1 MLVDDAKTWLLE
13 NLGPQIYEVA
23 SWFYWTLLSPVL
35 FGEPRLHWATL
46 LSAALIAIVF
56 YFARVARSG
65 EFRGP
70 LSYLA
75 PRAIYTHP
83 SSILDFKYFI
93 VLQLVATHLKLG
105 ALMVGLVAMLHVG
118 DGVTLAMQAVLGA
131 GPAWDAPSG
140 LAIAGFTL
148 CMLLAADLGKWVA
161 HFALHKVPAL
171 WEFHKV
177 HHAAEVLNPITGFR
191 VHPLEQM
198 LDFGCRLALAALVAG
213 IYAWFYRS
221 GIAEATLLTFNA
233 IAALIYLPISK
244 LQHSH
249 VAIGYGPAWSRWLIS
264 PLMHQVHHSA
274 ETRHWDRNMGFTFSI
289 WDRMAG
295 TLYVPKADEQFR
307 LGLPK
312 GNEGL
317 DSVWRLFV
325 QPFLRLFR
333 RGGPRPARQPG
344 S

>member
-1 MLVDDAKTWLLE
+1 MLVDDAKSWLLE
-13 NLGPQIYEVA
+13 SLGPQLYQAA

-46 LSAALIAIVF
+46 ASAAIIAMAF
-56 YFARVARSG
+56 YYLHVARSG
-65 EFRGP
+65 AYRGP

-75 PRAIYTHP
+75 PSAIYTHP
-83 SSILDFKYFI
+83 SSLLDFKYFVI
-93 VLQLVATHLKLG
+93 LQLVVTHLKLG
-105 ALMVGLVAMLHVG
+105 MLVTGLIGMLHVG
-118 DGVTLAMQAVLGA
+118 DGVTRTMHAVMGA
-131 GPAWDAPSG
+131 GPGWSAPSG

-148 CMLLAADLGKWVA
+148 CMLLAADCGKWVA
-161 HFALHKVPAL
+161 HYALHKVPVL

-198 LDFGCRLALAALVAG
+198 LDFSCRLVLSALVAG
-213 IYAWFYRS
+213 IFAWFYRG
-221 GIAEATLLTFNA
+221 GIAEATILSFNA
-233 IAALIYLPISK
+233 IAALIYLPIAK

-249 VAIGYGPAWSRWLIS
+249 VAIGYGSAWSRWLIS

-295 TLYVPKADEQFR
+295 TLYVPQPGEQFR

-325 QPFLRLFR
+325 QPFIKVYR
-333 RGGPRPARQPG
+333 RPGPRPTPL
-344 S
+344 